1 VSTYL
6 QSTYLEG
13 IPWSELKPLDT
24 PEALAEAERLEKEIH
39 ENYVLDVYQE
49 KLWKKK

>member
-1 VSTYL
+1 M
-6 QSTYLEG
+6 ER
-13 IPWSELKPLDT
+13 SET
-24 PEALAEAERLEKEIH
+24 QISSEALAEAERLEKEIH